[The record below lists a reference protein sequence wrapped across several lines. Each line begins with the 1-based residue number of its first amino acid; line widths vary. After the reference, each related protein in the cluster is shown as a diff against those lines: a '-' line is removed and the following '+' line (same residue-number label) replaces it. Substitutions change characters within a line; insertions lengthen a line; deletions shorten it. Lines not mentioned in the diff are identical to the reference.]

1 MTRTEVSKMLG
12 PLRKGGALI
21 VGPGLGGR
29 LIAAQGDE
37 PLTVYNMEMAYVT
50 PTALGIALGW
60 PAVKVISVEGDGS
73 MLMGQAALTTVGRY
87 QPANLIIIVFD
98 NGCYLTTGSGTA
110 TTATATGA
118 DIEKIGIG
126 AGLKRTTTVS
136 TVEAT
141 RSALE
146 RAFSEPGPWLIVA
159 KIDASDRERA
169 ADLVPL
175 PTDCYESG
183 QRFRRAALACGAPAS
198 MIGEPRLV

>member
-1 MTRTEVSKMLG
+1 MTRTEVAKILG

-50 PTALGIALGW
+50 PTALGVALGW
-60 PAVKVISVEGDGS
+60 PDVKVVAVEGDGS

-87 QPANLIIIVFD
+87 QPPNLIILVFD

-110 TTATATGA
+110 TTPTATSA
-118 DIEKIGIG
+118 DIEKIGAG
-126 AGLKRTTTVS
+126 AGFKRTATVS
-136 TVEAT
+136 TIEQAQA
-141 RSALE
+141 ALD
-146 RAFSEPGPWLIVA
+146 RAFAEAGPWLIVA
-159 KIDASDRERA
+159 KIDASDREHA
-169 ADLVPL
+169 SDFVPL

-183 QRFRRAALACGAPAS
+183 QRFRRAALACGAPS
-198 MIGEPRLV
+198 GMTQEPRLV